1 MVLLADPRSRGTM
14 QPMSRMPRSARLLAG
29 VASLL
34 LIALVGVVPASA
46 AGIPLPASDPFY
58 RYTGSAP
65 LATIAPGTILKQ
77 RAVTLAL
84 GQNPVPLP
92 AEQLLYRTADEVGKP
107 SVTVTTVLK
116 PALAA
121 AAPKVVAYLSFYD
134 SLSGKC
140 DPSYTLQG
148 GDPGASNTQLTDIE
162 QALVLQ
168 YYSLGWVTTVPD
180 FEGTGLHWTAGHEAG
195 YGTLDAI
202 RATETYLKAPASTP
216 VGLSGYSGGSI
227 AADWASELAPG
238 YAKELNLV
246 GVAEAGIPVDFAH
259 NLTYVNGSQVWSG
272 ILPAVLVALSR
283 AYGLKLDT
291 YLSAYG
297 KALTSKTVDEC
308 IGDFSGTTPGGTI
321 QKLLK
326 PQYQDFLKQPVFVDI
341 INKLIMGTVPG
352 HPKGP
357 LLMMVGNDP
366 NNAQGQGDDIMVTK
380 DVEALAHEYCGQGV
394 PLQYSVLSNSTHEQA
409 AVEFEPQ
416 ATAFLAERFAGVPFS
431 DNCASVGPGN
441 DISPIVL
448 SRPATRTSNA
458 PHRPAAQPAPARAR
472 AGLPS
477 TGLDPLTGWAALG
490 LLVAGGALLTAR
502 RGHR

>member
-1 MVLLADPRSRGTM
+1 MRGM
-14 QPMSRMPRSARLLAG
+14 RRSARLLA
-29 VASLL
+29 ATTALL
-34 LIALVGVVPASA
+34 LAALGAAVPAYA
-46 AGIPLPASDPFY
+46 AGIVLPAQDPFY
-58 RYTGSAP
+58 RYTGATP
-65 LATIAPGTILKQ
+65 LANIAPGTVLKQ
-77 RAVTLAL
+77 RPVTLAL
-84 GQNPVPLP
+84 GQNPLPLP
-92 AEQLLYRTADEVGKP
+92 AEQLLYRTADEVGRP
-107 SVTVTTVLK
+107 SVTVTTVLQ
-116 PALAA
+116 PAA
-121 AAPKVVAYLSFYD
+121 AAVAPKVVAYLSFYD

-140 DPSYTLQG
+140 SPSYTLPG
-148 GDPGASNTQLTDIE
+148 GDPGSSNTQLTDIE

-202 RATETYLKAPASTP
+202 RATESYLKAPASTP

-227 AADWASELAPG
+227 AADWASELAPS

-297 KALTSKTVDEC
+297 KTLTRRVDDQC
-308 IGDFSGTTPGGTI
+308 IGDFSGTTPGGRI
-321 QKLLK
+321 QQLLK
-326 PQYQDFLKQPVFVDI
+326 PAYQDFLKQPVFVDI

-357 LLMMVGNDP
+357 LLMQVGNDP
-366 NNAQGQGDDIMVTK
+366 ANAQGQGDDIMVTK

-394 PLQYSVLSNSTHEQA
+394 PLQYTVLSNSTHEQA
-409 AVEFEPQ
+409 ALQFEPQ
-416 ATAFLAERFAGVPFS
+416 ATAFLTERFAGAPFS
-431 DNCASVGPGN
+431 DNCSSVGVGN

-448 SRPATRTSNA
+448 AK
-458 PHRPAAQPAPARAR
+458 PAAPKPAAPAA
-472 AGLPS
+472 AKTAPAKVAPTGAGPGLPS
-477 TGLDPLTGWAALG
+477 TGLNPLTGLAALG
-490 LLVAGGALLTAR
+490 LLVVGGTLLDVR
-502 RGHR
+502 RRQQG